1 MTLLLQTLD
10 SFRYRDYRIVWTA
23 GLSMTGSYW
32 FQQIVIGWLM
42 FDTTGSA
49 VLTSIALGLDTLPF
63 LFLAPVGGIVADRWD
78 RRHVMAVAT
87 TYMAVVTLGLAV
99 VVMSGKVQTWHIL
112 AYALIIGL
120 SFPLMDPAW
129 LSLMV
134 KTVPKKNI
142 VNALALNGL
151 AGNGSRLVFPPIGG
165 LIIARLGPGQA
176 LVAGAALYA
185 VASAAILA
193 VTRYEVDQREGRRGS
208 GLSQFTEGLRYV
220 RSDPIVLVLVLMTAL
235 LPLTFLPA
243 VNRMMPVYASEVFAI
258 GPTGL
263 GLLMAV
269 IGVGSTIGTIALAS
283 TREIGRRG
291 RVLVVTI
298 MLSCATMVGF
308 SLADGLASA
317 MTLLLLVSAVATVY
331 WSLSEALVM
340 EISPDHLR
348 GRVASLAGASM
359 GLFPLARIHRRTSF
373 GTALEEAG
381 GCPSES
387 GIMVLE
393 QKPARKQGAPNRCCH
408 RTNPTVSASSLT
420 TIAWWPMPACSC
432 RPP

>member
-99 VVMSGKVQTWHIL
+99 VVMSGRVQTWHIL

-208 GLSQFTEGLRYV
+208 GLSQFTEGLKYV
-220 RSDPIVLVLVLMTAL
+220 RSEPIVLVLVLMTAL
-235 LPLTFLPA
+235 LP
-243 VNRMMPVYASEVFAI
+243 
-258 GPTGL
+258 
-263 GLLMAV
+263 
-269 IGVGSTIGTIALAS
+269 
-283 TREIGRRG
+283 
-291 RVLVVTI
+291 
-298 MLSCATMVGF
+298 
-308 SLADGLASA
+308 
-317 MTLLLLVSAVATVY
+317 
-331 WSLSEALVM
+331 
-340 EISPDHLR
+340 
-348 GRVASLAGASM
+348 
-359 GLFPLARIHRRTSF
+359 
-373 GTALEEAG
+373 
-381 GCPSES
+381 
-387 GIMVLE
+387 
-393 QKPARKQGAPNRCCH
+393 
-408 RTNPTVSASSLT
+408 
-420 TIAWWPMPACSC
+420 
-432 RPP
+432 